1 MTDDLI
7 SRLMAAGLTKQ
18 QATSV
23 TAETLVTL
31 FMPDDGRILIRE
43 AQLQVAAMQET
54 ANSLRRDY
62 IDLKQKIEDI
72 SDTLL
77 SISEAQEQYGVVTDQ
92 KAQNVIALYG
102 ALMTMNEKRGVPAAE
117 SAASIGYIMYAFL
130 GGQAKR
136 DVSYNPGGA

>member
-23 TAETLVTL
+23 TAETLVNL
-31 FMPDDGRILIRE
+31 FMPNDGRILIRE

-92 KAQNVIALYG
+92 NAQNVIALYG

>member
-23 TAETLVTL
+23 TAETLVNL
-31 FMPDDGRILIRE
+31 FMPNDGRILIRE

-62 IDLKQKIEDI
+62 IDLKQKIGDI